1 MKLLFN
7 TQEYQINATS
17 SILELYRGCG
27 DLARKYYRHSTML
40 LDSVGNILPVS
51 VDQVQQN
58 LHAIQRQNA
67 LPLTDDADKL
77 SFCVEMETGT
87 GKTYVYIKTI
97 YELHELYG
105 LSKFII
111 VVPSLAIREGV
122 KKFFE
127 MTHEHFQTHYNKTP
141 IRWFVY
147 NSSRLGDVREFAQ
160 STGIEVMII
169 NIDAFRKSE
178 NVIHQQMDRMNGGR
192 AIDLISMVNPV
203 VIIDEPQ
210 SVDNTPKAKEAIS
223 WLNPLFVLRYSATHR
238 EKINT
243 VYRLTPVDAY
253 QQGLVKQI
261 VVSSIS
267 ALDGFNRPYI
277 RLVGVDNA
285 NGYKAK
291 VELDVKLK
299 SGKLSR
305 TTKTVPVGQ
314 DLFMTTGEREMYRGW
329 QVSDIDCLPG
339 SEKIELSNTETL
351 ALGQAIGDVAEQ
363 DIKRGQIRRTIEIH
377 LDKELRLLPAGIKVL
392 SLFFIDQVDRYRQY
406 EGNTPQKGEYAR
418 IFEEEYAKLIALPK
432 YAPILATLP
441 VAKDADKAHE
451 GYFSVD
457 KKGRVKDTRGDTQDD
472 QDTYALIMRDKE
484 RLLSFET
491 PLRFIFSH
499 SALKEG
505 WDNPNVF
512 QVCTLL
518 EQSSALSA
526 RQKIGRGL
534 RLCVNQQ
541 GERIYDRQINTL
553 HVIATEHFSEFADNL
568 QREIEQETG
577 IKFGMIDIKTFIDID
592 VPLDAAEQLGIE
604 ISTPE
609 STAESAT
616 LGAATLTEAS
626 EHIHAAEAL
635 SGVSVEP
642 QLPAFTPSP
651 KPEQPVTV
659 KLGHEGARKVVE
671 TLTKQ
676 GVIDKKGKITTAG
689 REQIEQGSLTLP
701 EAYQPI
707 ANPIIEQIRR
717 ANNRLII
724 RDDSKRVTV
733 RQKKQVF
740 LTPEFKEIWERIRQK
755 TMYRVKMDEDRFID
769 HAAKRLGD
777 MPAISAARIIQT
789 TANVT
794 LKNSGVETSGEYVQ
808 SIETT
813 HDDETPRPD
822 ILTILRNELRITKRT
837 LLAILRQ
844 SGRIGDFLNN
854 PERFLEEAVAILRES
869 KAEMIADGI
878 RYIKLSGEEY
888 SVQEIFDKEELIGYL
903 ETDAVPVANSVY
915 DHIIYDRSN
924 VERRFAEALDA
935 DPDVK
940 LFFKLPANFKIDTPL
955 GGYNPDWAILIDTP
969 QERRLYFVLE
979 TKGSTRKSDLRDP
992 EAIKIRCG
1000 EGHFQAVGGIT
1011 YTVSDDWKK
1020 TKLSLI

>member
-1 MKLLFN
+1 MKLQF
-7 TQEYQINATS
+7 TSQPYQDAALAS
-17 SILELYRGCG
+17 VADLLRGDG
-27 DLARKYYRHSTML
+27 DLARKYIRHGTML
-40 LDSVGNILPVS
+40 LDSVGNTLPVS
-51 VDQVQQN
+51 VARIQEN
-58 LHAIQRQNA
+58 LHAVQRQNG

-77 SFCVEMETGT
+77 GFCVEMETGT

-97 YELHELYG
+97 YELHERHG

-127 MTHEHFQTHYNKTP
+127 MTHEHFQTQYNKTP

-160 STGIEVMII
+160 STNIEVMII

-178 NVIHQQMDRMNGGR
+178 NVIHQPMDRMNGGR

-210 SVDNTPKAKEAIS
+210 SVDNTPKAKEAVS
-223 WLNPLFVLRYSATHR
+223 WLNPLFILRYSATHR

-267 ALDGFNRPYI
+267 AIDGFNRPYI
-277 RLVGVDNA
+277 RLVSVDNA

-291 VELDVKLK
+291 IELDVKLK

-305 TTKTVPVGQ
+305 ATKTVPVGQ
-314 DLFMTTGEREMYRGW
+314 DLFITSGEREMYRGW

-339 SEKIELSNTETL
+339 QERIELSNTETL

-363 DIKRGQIRRTIEIH
+363 DIKRGQIRRAIEIH
-377 LDKELRLLPAGIKVL
+377 LDKELRLLPLGVKVL
-392 SLFFIDQVDRYRQY
+392 SLFFIDKVDRYRLY
-406 EGNTPQKGEYAR
+406 DGDAPRKGEYAR
-418 IFEEEYAKLIALPK
+418 VFEEEYARLIALPK

-441 VAKDADKAHE
+441 TAKDVDKAHE

-534 RLCVNQQ
+534 RLCVNQR
-541 GERIYDRQINTL
+541 GERLYDRQINTL

-568 QREIEQETG
+568 QREIEEETG
-577 IKFGMIDIKTFIDID
+577 VKFGMIDIGTFIDID
-592 VPLDAAEQLGIE
+592 VPVEAAPQLGIE
-604 ISTPE
+604 FPPAQTASDDAVSSAVRPDVLIELPSGL
-609 STAESAT
+609 TAEP
-616 LGAATLTEAS
+616 E
-626 EHIHAAEAL
+626 
-635 SGVSVEP
+635 
-642 QLPAFTPSP
+642 LPTFVPP
-651 KPEQPVTV
+651 PGREQPITV

-671 TLTKQ
+671 TLTRQ
-676 GVIDKKGKITTAG
+676 GVIDKKGKITAAG
-689 REQIEQGSLTLP
+689 RDQIEQGTLALP

-707 ANPIIEQIRR
+707 ASPIIEQMRR
-717 ANNRLII
+717 ANTRLVI
-724 RDDSKRVTV
+724 RDDSKKVVV

-740 LTPEFKEIWERIRQK
+740 LTPEFKEIWERISQK
-755 TMYRVKMDEDRFID
+755 TMYRVRMDEDRFVEY
-769 HAAKRLGD
+769 AAKRLAE
-777 MPAISAARIIQT
+777 MPPVSAARIIQT
-789 TANVT
+789 TATVDVQ
-794 LKNSGVETSGEYVQ
+794 NSGVTATETHVRAVSLSQED
-808 SIETT
+808 I
-813 HDDETPRPD
+813 TPPPD
-822 ILTILRNELRITKRT
+822 ILTILRNELRLTKNT
-837 LLAILRQ
+837 LLAILQR
-844 SGRIGDFLNN
+844 SDRIGDFLNN
-854 PERFLEEAVAILRES
+854 PERFLEEAVAILREC

-878 RYIKLSGEEY
+878 RYIKLAGEEY

-903 ETDAVPVANSVY
+903 ETDTIPVEHSVY
-915 DHIIYDRSN
+915 DHVIYDRSN
-924 VERRFAEALDA
+924 TERRFAEALDA

-955 GGYNPDWAILIDTP
+955 GGYNPDWAVLIDTP
-969 QERRLYFVLE
+969 EERRLYFVLE
-979 TKGSTRKSDLRDP
+979 TKGSIRRSDLRDP
-992 EAIKIRCG
+992 EAVKVKCG
-1000 EGHFQAVGGIT
+1000 EGHFKAIGGVGYAVAE
-1011 YTVSDDWKK
+1011 DWRKA
-1020 TKLSLI
+1020 KLRIL

>member
-1 MKLLFN
+1 MKLQFHVQDFQNRALL
-7 TQEYQINATS
+7 
-17 SILELYRGCG
+17 SISNLLQGGGSISC
-27 DLARKYYRHSTML
+27 KYLRNGTML
-40 LDSVGNILPVS
+40 LDSVANALPVS
-51 VDQVQQN
+51 VELIQQN
-58 LHAIQRQNA
+58 LHAIQRHNS

-77 SFCVEMETGT
+77 SFSIEMETGT
-87 GKTYVYIKTI
+87 GKTYVYIRTI
-97 YELHELYG
+97 YELHEQYG
-105 LSKFII
+105 LSKFIV
-111 VVPSLAIREGV
+111 VVPSLAIREGT

-147 NSSRLGDVREFAQ
+147 NTSRLGDVREFAQ

-178 NVIHQQMDRMNGGR
+178 NIIHQQMDRMNGGR

-210 SVDNTPKAKEAIS
+210 SVDNTPKAKQAIS

-253 QQGLVKQI
+253 QHGLVKQI
-261 VVSSIS
+261 VVSSIA

-277 RLVGVDNA
+277 RLIDVDNTK
-285 NGYKAK
+285 GYKAK
-291 VELDVKLK
+291 IELDVKLK

-305 TTKTVPVGQ
+305 TTKTVSVGQ
-314 DLFMTTGEREMYRGW
+314 DLFITSGEREMYRGW
-329 QVSDIDCLPG
+329 QISDIDCMPG

-351 ALGQAIGDVAEQ
+351 PLGKAIGDVAEQ

-377 LDKELRLLPAGIKVL
+377 LDKELRLLPKGIKVL
-392 SLFFIDQVDRYRQY
+392 SLFFIDQVGRYRQY
-406 EGNTPQKGEYAR
+406 EGNEPQKGEYAR
-418 IFEEEYAKLIALPK
+418 IFEEEYAKQIAQPK
-432 YAPILATLP
+432 YAPILAALP
-441 VAKDADKAHE
+441 VAGDADKAHE

-457 KKGRVKDTRGDTQDD
+457 KKGRLKDTRGDTQDD

-534 RLCVNQQ
+534 RLCVNQN

-577 IKFGMIDIKTFIDID
+577 IKFGTLDIATFIDID
-592 VPLDAAEQLGIE
+592 VPLDAAAQLGIE
-604 ISTPE
+604 IPLQEITPE
-609 STAESAT
+609 ATVAGAEPSHDS
-616 LGAATLTEAS
+616 LSCLTE
-626 EHIHAAEAL
+626 
-635 SGVSVEP
+635 EP
-642 QLPAFTPSP
+642 DLPTFTPP
-651 KPEQPVTV
+651 AKPEQPVTV
-659 KLGHEGARKVVE
+659 KLGHEGASRIIE
-671 TLTKQ
+671 TLVKQ
-676 GVIDKKGKITTAG
+676 KVIDKKGRITTSG
-689 REQIEQGSLTLP
+689 RDQIEQGTLTLP

-717 ANNRLII
+717 ANNRIVL
-724 RDDSKRVTV
+724 RDDSKKVIV

-740 LTPEFKEIWERIRQK
+740 LSPEFKEIWERIRQK
-755 TMYRVKMDEDRFID
+755 TMYRVKMDHDKFVEL
-769 HAAKRLGD
+769 AAKRLGD
-777 MPAISAARIIQT
+777 MPVIHNARIIQT
-789 TANVT
+789 TARVDMD
-794 LKNSGVETSGEYVQ
+794 KSGVTATETHVRAVSVANE
-808 SIETT
+808 
-813 HDDETPRPD
+813 DETHHPD
-822 ILTILRNELRITKRT
+822 LLTILRNELRLRKRT
-837 LLAILRQ
+837 ILDILTKC
-844 SGRIGDFLNN
+844 GRIPDFLAN
-854 PERFLEEAVAILRES
+854 PERFLEEAVAILRDC

-878 RYIKLSGEEY
+878 RYIKLAGEEY
-888 SVQEIFDKEELIGYL
+888 SVQEIFDREELEAYL
-903 ETDAVPVANSVY
+903 GSTAIPVEHSVY
-915 DHIIYDRSN
+915 DHVIYDRSDT
-924 VERRFAEALDA
+924 ERRFAAALDA

-940 LFFKLPANFKIDTPL
+940 LFFKLPSNFKIDTPL

-969 QERRLYFVLE
+969 EERRLYFVLE
-979 TKGSTRKSDLRDP
+979 TKGSVRRSDLRTP
-992 EAIKIRCG
+992 EAIKIKCG
-1000 EGHFQAVGGIT
+1000 EEHFDAIGGVGYAVAE
-1011 YTVSDDWKK
+1011 DWQKS
-1020 TKLSLI
+1020 KLLIL